1 MLVKYLR
8 CALLPGLLLTL
19 APSAQAARQ
28 AVLKIEVTVDGQK
41 SWRDGNNWSNGTI
54 KERFV
59 TEAPMESDLDL
70 ESYNTLDPDY
80 ANQMMAFQAKADARR
95 QKIEAMQAKRGGH
108 APPAGGNMMSVMMS
122 DPQAMMAMQK
132 KAEACK
138 EDETCLRKIAMDMMA
153 SSGQMGSAMAQIQEV
168 EALCSKHQGKAYEA
182 CLDKEGKARSRPPEG
197 MQEEDIPEL
206 EEPEAKFRRYM
217 PRAACGA
224 RGEAHIDHAAKG
236 QMADVAGMYD
246 TVETHKGGGPIKA
259 AELERICLSTD
270 LAVDEKAR
278 TLFPIAWMS
287 PPVEVK
293 TFIHNPPD
301 APIQGVGDLGASQ
314 GVAEWVT
321 ATLRNAPLSGSKST
335 TLNKSSGKVT
345 EILNVTVKWSFTER
359 R

>member
-1 MLVKYLR
+1 MLGKYLHFI
-8 CALLPGLLLTL
+8 LVPGLLLTL
-19 APSAQAARQ
+19 TPAAQAARQ

-41 SWRDGNNWSNGTI
+41 SWRNGSDWSKGAI

-59 TEAPMESDLDL
+59 TEVPMESDLDL

-80 ANQMMAFQAKADARR
+80 ANQMQAFQAKADARR
-95 QKIEAMQAKRGGH
+95 QKIEAMQAKRTGQ
-108 APPAGGNMMSVMMS
+108 AAPAGGNMMAAMMS

-138 EDETCLRKIAMDMMA
+138 GDEACLRTMAMDMMA
-153 SSGQMGSAMAQIQEV
+153 ASGQMGSAMPQIREV
-168 EALCSKHQGKAYEA
+168 DALCGKHQGKAYET
-182 CLDKEGKARSRPPEG
+182 CIEKEGKARSRPPAG

-217 PRAACGA
+217 PRAGCGA
-224 RGEAHIDHAAKG
+224 RGEAHIDRQAKG

-246 TVETHKGGGPIKA
+246 TVESIKGGGPISV

-278 TLFPIAWMS
+278 TLFPLAWMS

-293 TFIHNPPD
+293 NFLHHPPD
-301 APIQGVGDLGASQ
+301 PPIEGVGTLAASE

-335 TLNKSSGKVT
+335 VLNKGSGNVSET
-345 EILNVTVKWSFTER
+345 LNVTVKWSFTER

>member
-1 MLVKYLR
+1 MLGKYLR
-8 CALLPGLLLTL
+8 CALLPGLLLTMTP
-19 APSAQAARQ
+19 AAHAARQ
-28 AVLKIEVTVDGQK
+28 AVLKIEVTVEGQK
-41 SWRDGNNWSNGTI
+41 SWRDGSNWSKGTI

-59 TEAPMESDLDL
+59 TEVPMESDLDL

-95 QKIEAMQAKRGGH
+95 QKIEAMNAKRAGQ
-108 APPAGGNMMSVMMS
+108 APPASGNMMSAMMA
-122 DPQAMMAMQK
+122 DPQAMMK

-138 EDETCLRKIAMDMMA
+138 GDEACLRKMALDMMA
-153 SSGQMGSAMAQIQEV
+153 TSGQMGSAMPQIQEV
-168 EALCSKHQGKAYEA
+168 DALCAKHQGKAYET
-182 CLDKEGKARSRPPEG
+182 CIEKEGKARSRPPAG

-217 PRAACGA
+217 PRAGCGA
-224 RGEAHIDHAAKG
+224 RGEAHIDRQAKG

-246 TVETHKGGGPIKA
+246 TVESIKGGGPITA

-278 TLFPIAWMS
+278 TLFPLAWMS

-293 TFIHNPPD
+293 NFLHNPPD
-301 APIQGVGDLGASQ
+301 APIEGVGTLAASE
-314 GVAEWVT
+314 GVSEWVT

-335 TLNKSSGKVT
+335 VLNKGSGKVSET
-345 EILNVTVKWSFTER
+345 LNVTVKWSFTER